1 VKKNLNRSHNK
12 KSSFPVQTG
21 EDLKKYIK
29 MSKLKE
35 KQFKTKGALW
45 PFLRRLMKYSLRY
58 PKWVAGFTG
67 FVLLVALVEAVYPL
81 VWLSLLDNLII
92 PAVDSYKSTG
102 VVQNVDTTA
111 LRNYG
116 LVFFGLG
123 ITLSIGVFSFINFAG
138 RIQEYVMYD
147 IRQELFIKLQELSF
161 SFFDKSAVGWLL
173 SRISSDTGK
182 VTELISWSMIEVVWG
197 SGMIIFC
204 VTSMFIYNWKLALI
218 VTGTIPVLTII
229 SFKLR
234 MLILKYSR
242 EARKYNSEMT
252 ARFNEHINGVEVNKS
267 LVQEERVSENFK
279 ELSEKMKVSSYKAA
293 YYQAIFMPLIIF
305 GGSVAAAF
313 VIYYGGSMAI
323 TIPAAITVGTLAA
336 FFGYATMIF
345 EPILDISR
353 FYSQAQ
359 NSISAG
365 ERIFSLI
372 DTKATIVN
380 KPGAGRYGRINGNIE
395 FDNVSFHYDEGK
407 QVLGNLNL
415 KINEGTSIALVGE
428 TGGGK
433 STIINLICRFY
444 EPTGGV
450 IKIDGVDYKDM
461 TMESLRGQLGVVLQT
476 PHLFSG
482 TVMDN
487 IKYGRD
493 DASDL
498 EIINALNVVGAEDFV
513 TRLNEEVG
521 EGGEHLSMGEKQL
534 ISFARAVLSD
544 PRIFIMDEATS
555 SVDTIT
561 EAKIQR
567 GIAGIM
573 AGRTSLVIAHRL
585 STIKYC
591 DRILVINRGRIVEDG
606 SHYELMRKQGNY
618 YRLYTRQLRE
628 QREKEVIN
636 AA

>member
-1 VKKNLNRSHNK
+1 
-12 KSSFPVQTG
+12 
-21 EDLKKYIK
+21 
-29 MSKLKE
+29 M
-35 KQFKTKGALW
+35 
-45 PFLRRLMKYSLRY
+45 RRLLKYSFRY
-58 PKWVAGFTG
+58 PKWVAGFTV

-92 PAVDSYKSTG
+92 PAIDSYKNTG
-102 VVQNVDTTA
+102 VVQNIDTTA

-116 LVFFGLG
+116 LVFLGLG
-123 ITLSIGVFSFINFAG
+123 LTLSIGVFCFINFAG

-161 SFFDKSAVGWLL
+161 SFYDKSAVGWLL

-197 SGMIIFC
+197 SSMIVFC
-204 VTSMFIYNWKLALI
+204 VTAMFIYNWKLALI
-218 VTGTIPVLTII
+218 VTLTIPVLTLI

-234 MLILKYSR
+234 MLILRYSR

-267 LVQEERVSENFK
+267 LVQEDRVSENFN
-279 ELSEKMKVSSYKAA
+279 ELSDKMKVSSYKAA
-293 YYQAIFMPLIIF
+293 YYQAIFMPLVIF
-305 GGSVAAAF
+305 GGSIAAAF

-323 TIPAAITVGTLAA
+323 TIPAAITVGMLAA

-345 EPILDISR
+345 EPILDVSR

-365 ERIFSLI
+365 ERIFSLL
-372 DTKATIVN
+372 DTKAHIIN
-380 KPGAGRYGRINGNIE
+380 KTGAGEYRRINGNIE
-395 FDNVSFHYDEGK
+395 FDDVSFHYDEGK
-407 QVLGNLNL
+407 QVLSNLNL
-415 KINEGTSIALVGE
+415 KIDEGTSIALVGE

-450 IKIDGVDYKDM
+450 IKIDGIDYKDN
-461 TMESLRGQLGVVLQT
+461 TMESLRSQLGVVLQT

-482 TVMDN
+482 TVKEN

-493 DASDL
+493 EATDM
-498 EIINALNVVGAEDFV
+498 EIINALNVVGAEDFIHK
-513 TRLNEEVG
+513 LDEEVG

-555 SVDTIT
+555 SVDTLT
-561 EAKIQR
+561 EVKIQR

-573 AGRTSLVIAHRL
+573 EGRTSIVIAHRL

-591 DRILVINRGRIVEDG
+591 DRILVINKGRIVEDG
-606 SHYELMRKQGNY
+606 SHYDLMRKQGVY

>member
-1 VKKNLNRSHNK
+1 
-12 KSSFPVQTG
+12 
-21 EDLKKYIK
+21 
-29 MSKLKE
+29 MSKLND
-35 KQFKTKGALW
+35 KQFKTKGSLW
-45 PFLRRLMKYSLRY
+45 PFLRRLLKYSFRY

-81 VWLSLLDNLII
+81 VWLSLLDKVIV
-92 PAVDSYKSTG
+92 PAVEHYRTTG
-102 VVQNVDTTA
+102 VLQPIDADLV
-111 LRNYG
+111 RNYG
-116 LVFFGLG
+116 LIFLGLG
-123 ITLSIGVFSFINFAG
+123 ITLSIGVFCFINFAG

-173 SRISSDTGK
+173 SRISSDTAK

-197 SGMIIFC
+197 GGMIIFC
-204 VTSMFIYNWKLALI
+204 VTAMFIYNWKLALI
-218 VTGTIPVLTII
+218 VTLTIPVLTLI

-267 LVQEERVSENFK
+267 LVQEERVSDDFK
-279 ELSEKMKVSSYKAA
+279 SLSEKMKVSSYKAA

-323 TIPAAITVGTLAA
+323 VIPAAITVGTLAA

-372 DTKATIVN
+372 DTEAMITD
-380 KPGAGRYGRINGNIE
+380 KPGAGRYGRIYGDIVFE
-395 FDNVSFHYDEGK
+395 NVSFHYDEGK
-407 QVLGNLNL
+407 SVLKDLNL
-415 KINEGTSIALVGE
+415 HIEEGTSVALVGE

-450 IKIDGVDYKDM
+450 LKIDGVDYKEM
-461 TMESLRGQLGVVLQT
+461 TMQSLRSQLGVVLQT

-482 TVMDN
+482 TVKEN
-487 IKYGRD
+487 IRYGRD
-493 DASDL
+493 EASDL
-498 EIINALNVVGAEDFV
+498 EIMNSLRVVGAEDFIE
-513 TRLNEEVG
+513 RLDEQVG

-534 ISFARAVLSD
+534 ISFARAVLAD

-561 EAKIQR
+561 EANIQR
-567 GIAGIM
+567 GISGIM
-573 AGRTSLVIAHRL
+573 EGRTSIVIAHRL
-585 STIKYC
+585 STIKHC

-606 SHYELMRKQGNY
+606 SHYELMKKQGVY

>member
-1 VKKNLNRSHNK
+1 
-12 KSSFPVQTG
+12 
-21 EDLKKYIK
+21 
-29 MSKLKE
+29 MSKLND
-35 KQFKTKGALW
+35 KQFKTKGALY
-45 PFLRRLMKYSLRY
+45 PFLKRLMTYSLRY

-81 VWLSLLDNLII
+81 VWLSLLDNII
-92 PAVDSYKSTG
+92 VPAVESYRLNGSFTA
-102 VVQNVDTTA
+102 DTSA
-111 LRNYG
+111 LWKYG
-116 LVFFGLG
+116 AVFLGLG
-123 ITLSIGVFSFINFAG
+123 LLLSFGVFCFINFAG

-147 IRQELFIKLQELSF
+147 IRQELFKKLQELSF

-173 SRISSDTGK
+173 SRISSDTVK
-182 VTELISWSMIEVVWG
+182 VTELISWTMIEAVWG
-197 SGMIIFC
+197 FGMIVFC
-204 VTSMFIYNWKLALI
+204 VTAMFIYNWKLALI
-218 VTGTIPVLTII
+218 ITATIPVLMLVSI
-229 SFKLR
+229 KLR

-267 LVQEERVSENFK
+267 LVQEERVSQDFTK
-279 ELSEKMKVSSYKAA
+279 LSEKMRVSSYKAA

-305 GGSVAAAF
+305 GGSIAAAF
-313 VIYYGGSMAI
+313 VVYYGGSMAM
-323 TIPAAITVGTLAA
+323 TIPAVITVGTLAA

-372 DTKATIVN
+372 DTKALIVD
-380 KPGAGRYGRINGNIE
+380 KQDAGEYSRINGDIE
-395 FDNVSFHYDEGK
+395 FENVSFYYNEGK
-407 QVLGNLNL
+407 PVIENLNL
-415 KINEGTSIALVGE
+415 KIEAGTSVALVGE

-444 EPTGGV
+444 EPTSGV
-450 IKIDGVDYKDM
+450 IKIDGTDYKDM
-461 TMESLRGQLGVVLQT
+461 TMQSLRSQLGVVLQT

-482 TVMDN
+482 TVKDN

-493 DASDL
+493 EATDM
-498 EIINALNVVGAEDFV
+498 EVMTALKTVAAGEFIP
-513 TRLNEEVG
+513 RLDEQAG
-521 EGGEHLSMGEKQL
+521 EGGESLSMGEKQL

-555 SVDTIT
+555 SIDTIT
-561 EAKIQR
+561 EANIQR
-567 GIAGIM
+567 GITGIM
-573 AGRTSLVIAHRL
+573 EGRTSLIIAHRL
-585 STIKYC
+585 STIKHC
-591 DRILVINRGRIVEDG
+591 DRILVINRGRIMEDG
-606 SHYELMRKQGNY
+606 SHHELMKAKGIY
-618 YRLYTRQLRE
+618 YSLYTRQLRE
-628 QREKEVIN
+628 EREKQSVETEIN

>member
-1 VKKNLNRSHNK
+1 
-12 KSSFPVQTG
+12 
-21 EDLKKYIK
+21 
-29 MSKLKE
+29 MSKLKD
-35 KQFKTKGALW
+35 KQFKTKGSLW
-45 PFLRRLMKYSLRY
+45 PFLRRLLKYSFRY
-58 PKWVAGFTG
+58 PNWVAGFTG

-81 VWLSLLDNLII
+81 VWLSLLDKVIV
-92 PAVDSYKSTG
+92 PAVEHYRTTG
-102 VVQNVDTTA
+102 VLQPIDADQV
-111 LRNYG
+111 RNYG
-116 LVFFGLG
+116 LIFLGLG
-123 ITLSIGVFSFINFAG
+123 ITLSIGVFCFINFAG

-173 SRISSDTGK
+173 SRISSDTAK

-197 SGMIIFC
+197 GGMIIFC
-204 VTSMFIYNWKLALI
+204 VTAMFIYNWKLALI
-218 VTGTIPVLTII
+218 VTLTIPVLTLI

-267 LVQEERVSENFK
+267 LVQEERVSDDFK
-279 ELSEKMKVSSYKAA
+279 SLSKKMKVSSYKAA

-323 TIPAAITVGTLAA
+323 VIPAAITVGTLAA

-372 DTKATIVN
+372 DTEAMITD
-380 KPGAGRYGRINGNIE
+380 KPGAGKYGRIYGDIVFE
-395 FDNVSFHYDEGK
+395 NVSFHYDEGK
-407 QVLGNLNL
+407 SVLKDLNL
-415 KINEGTSIALVGE
+415 HIEEGTSVALVGE

-450 IKIDGVDYKDM
+450 LKIDGVDYKEM
-461 TMESLRGQLGVVLQT
+461 TMQSLRSQLGVVLQT

-482 TVMDN
+482 TVKEN
-487 IKYGRD
+487 IRYGRD
-493 DASDL
+493 EASDL
-498 EIINALNVVGAEDFV
+498 EIMNSLRVVGAEDFIE
-513 TRLNEEVG
+513 RLDEQVG

-534 ISFARAVLSD
+534 ISFARAVLAD

-561 EAKIQR
+561 EANIQR
-567 GIAGIM
+567 GISGIM
-573 AGRTSLVIAHRL
+573 EGRTSIVIAHRL
-585 STIKYC
+585 STIKHC

-606 SHYELMRKQGNY
+606 SHYELMKKQGVY

>member
-1 VKKNLNRSHNK
+1 
-12 KSSFPVQTG
+12 
-21 EDLKKYIK
+21 
-29 MSKLKE
+29 MSKLND
-35 KQFKTKGALW
+35 KQFKTKGSLW
-45 PFLRRLMKYSLRY
+45 PFLRRLLKYSFRY

-81 VWLSLLDNLII
+81 VWLSLLDKVIV
-92 PAVDSYKSTG
+92 PAVEHYRTTG
-102 VVQNVDTTA
+102 VLLPIDSDQI
-111 LRNYG
+111 RNYG
-116 LVFFGLG
+116 LVFLGLG
-123 ITLSIGVFSFINFAG
+123 ITLSIGVFCFINFAG

-173 SRISSDTGK
+173 SRISSDTAK

-197 SGMIIFC
+197 GGMIIFC
-204 VTSMFIYNWKLALI
+204 VTAMFIYNWKLALI
-218 VTGTIPVLTII
+218 VTLTIPVLTLI

-267 LVQEERVSENFK
+267 LVQEERVSDDFK
-279 ELSEKMKVSSYKAA
+279 SLSEKMKVSSYKAA

-323 TIPAAITVGTLAA
+323 VIPAAITVGTLAA

-372 DTKATIVN
+372 DTEAMITD
-380 KPGAGRYGRINGNIE
+380 KPGAGKYGRIYGDIVFE
-395 FDNVSFHYDEGK
+395 NVSFHYDEGK
-407 QVLGNLNL
+407 SVLKDLNL
-415 KINEGTSIALVGE
+415 HIEEGTSVALVGE

-450 IKIDGVDYKDM
+450 LKIDGVDYKEM
-461 TMESLRGQLGVVLQT
+461 TMQSLRSQLGVVLQT

-482 TVMDN
+482 TVKEN
-487 IKYGRD
+487 IRYGRD
-493 DASDL
+493 DASEL
-498 EIINALNVVGAEDFV
+498 EIMNSLRVVGAEDFIE
-513 TRLNEEVG
+513 RLDEQVG

-534 ISFARAVLSD
+534 ISFARAVLAD

-561 EAKIQR
+561 EANIQR
-567 GIAGIM
+567 GISGIM
-573 AGRTSLVIAHRL
+573 EGRTSIVIAHRL
-585 STIKYC
+585 STIKHC

-606 SHYELMRKQGNY
+606 SHYELMKKQGVY